1 MRSVPSRIAAYELGE
16 KPSRGF
22 SLRLVSAV
30 DLAVELPN
38 VMTGVV
44 VDPAGYSL
52 FDGEAR
58 YTQDQSNESKVL
70 VIRKWGTNTPLN
82 MWKH

>member
-1 MRSVPSRIAAYELGE
+1 MVRSVPSRIAEYELGV

-44 VDPAGYSL
+44 VDPAGCST

-58 YTQDQSNESKVL
+58 YTQFDTRK
-70 VIRKWGTNTPLN
+70 IRSTKARYW
-82 MWKH
+82 